1 MSSKGVNSE
10 KRQKIQEFKE
20 VYISRIEDRLTY
32 EEYCKFEAS
41 LKDLGVTKAQ
51 IARAKDQALEERR
64 KSLVREGQHQE
75 PSRGG
80 KKKVAIG

>member
-32 EEYCKFEAS
+32 EEYCNFEAS
-41 LKDLGVTKAQ
+41 LNDLGVTKAQ

-64 KSLVREGQHQE
+64 KSLIREGQNQG

-80 KKKVAIG
+80 KKKVAI